1 MTDGR
6 KTNKPPLR
14 KPSISDG
21 DVAVIDFFVH
31 EYGARYP
38 HLAKKMGVNKRT
50 LEAAATRKG
59 AYARIPAYVPV
70 EQGEAS

>member
-14 KPSISDG
+14 KPFISVE

-38 HLAKKMGVNKRT
+38 QLAKKIGVNKRT
-50 LEAAATRKG
+50 LEAAVNRKG
-59 AYARIPAYVPV
+59 AYAHIAPYQSK
-70 EQGEAS
+70 ELK